1 MSNNKLRPVSELQR
15 KFLAKLGETAAE
27 HQQQVLAL
35 MNKVPKT
42 KVKVNVHQINRQ
54 VERKLTWTEPSSEI
68 ASKLARHENFEE
80 EWVPEAYVLF
90 IRRFRCTCG
99 AVGSCLDLP
108 VLFLRHRRRHYSAR
122 SDLEH
127 GSPRVY
133 KPTKVLA
140 YPHLP
145 RLKEVRF
152 VALSLC
158 EHCFEQ
164 AKAPLNAGE
173 SECHT
178 KSESCQLVN
187 TESSGSEA
195 TTQSVS
201 PTAKPSPLPLPSQE
215 LSSSSKPEELVGYA
229 SPNTFIS
236 EPNGSD
242 LERFENEGGPALAA
256 G

>member
-35 MNKVPKT
+35 MKKVPTT
-42 KVKVNVHQINRQ
+42 KVKLNVHQVNKQ

-80 EWVPEAYVLF
+80 AWIPEAYVLF
-90 IRRFRCTCG
+90 IRRYRCACG

-152 VALSLC
+152 VALSMC

-164 AKAPLNAGE
+164 AKVPLNVGE
-173 SECHT
+173 AACT
-178 KSESCQLVN
+178 KSESYQLVN
-187 TESSGSEA
+187 TGSSGSEA
-195 TTQSVS
+195 TAQSVS
-201 PTAKPSPLPLPSQE
+201 PTAKPSPLPLPSQA
-215 LSSSSKPEELVGYA
+215 LSSSSKPEELVGCA
-229 SPNTFIS
+229 SHNTFTS

-242 LERFENEGGPALAA
+242 LERFENEGGPALATD
-256 G
+256 